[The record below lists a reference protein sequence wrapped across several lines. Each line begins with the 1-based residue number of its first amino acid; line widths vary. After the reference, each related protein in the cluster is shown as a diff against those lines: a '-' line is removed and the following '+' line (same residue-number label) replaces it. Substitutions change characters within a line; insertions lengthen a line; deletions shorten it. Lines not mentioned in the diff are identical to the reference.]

1 MCSPQKTQQALIKG
15 IWLQRLGKLGADAH
29 PSFLISFSAWKQIHV
44 FSKMSNCSSDSEGEK
59 LQHGHICPSERD
71 HVCVHCSRFSPE
83 SIQNRFFVH
92 NWRPTASRC
101 VSIYSWGLLSLFQFE
116 ERCLKAAATKET
128 LYFWGFSP
136 VLPHHQKRWEHQK
149 VLKVCLTD
157 LRSVWDVFNNSS
169 FAF

>member
-1 MCSPQKTQQALIKG
+1 MPIHYS
-15 IWLQRLGKLGADAH
+15 WSH
-29 PSFLISFSAWKQIHV
+29 AWKQTHV
-44 FSKMSNCSSDSEGEK
+44 FSKMSDCSSDSEGEK
-59 LQHGHICPSERD
+59 LQRGHICPSKRD

-83 SIQNRFFVH
+83 SIQNRFLYITVIRLHPAVWVFAH
-92 NWRPTASRC
+92 ERTRC
-101 VSIYSWGLLSLFQFE
+101 RTIWLWKWCLSLFQFD

-128 LYFWGFSP
+128 LYFWGFSR
-136 VLPHHQKRWEHQK
+136 VLPPRQQRWEHQR